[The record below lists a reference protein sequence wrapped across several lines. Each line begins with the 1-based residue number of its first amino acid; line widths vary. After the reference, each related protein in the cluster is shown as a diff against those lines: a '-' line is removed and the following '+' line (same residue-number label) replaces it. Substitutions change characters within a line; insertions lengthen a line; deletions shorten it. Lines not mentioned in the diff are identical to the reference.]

1 MVQNSKKT
9 EALAI
14 KEIAI
19 LLSRKDFTQTFSLLA
34 NRLCAIMIS
43 CKNIRNI
50 CKIS

>member
-19 LLSRKDFTQTFSLLA
+19 SLSRKDFTKNFYFIGQQ
-34 NRLCAIMIS
+34 IM
-43 CKNIRNI
+43 CYYDLF
-50 CKIS
+50 

>member
-19 LLSRKDFTQTFSLLA
+19 SLSRKDLLKTFTLLA
-34 NRLCAIMIS
+34 NKLCPIMIS
-43 CKNIRNI
+43 WK
-50 CKIS
+50 KYTKHM